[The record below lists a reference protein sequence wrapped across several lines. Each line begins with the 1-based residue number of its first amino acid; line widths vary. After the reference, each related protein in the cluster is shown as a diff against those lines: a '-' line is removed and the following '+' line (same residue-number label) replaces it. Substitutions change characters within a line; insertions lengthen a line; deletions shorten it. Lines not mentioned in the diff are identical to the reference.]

1 MIDGPRPRP
10 PPPPPKPAS
19 KPAATSSTAR
29 SSTPTSVTAAEH
41 RRDTFEVRGS
51 PAAQPVDQAKEA
63 AQGSVE
69 VSDTD
74 VKAQRE
80 EVRAE
85 GQRAVDQTRTDL
97 TQRAEEIRSHQD
109 DDNYQVEIREEDDK
123 TVYIERE
130 IGDGSTITRET
141 YLEVSND
148 QPPKARLE
156 ETRQEGDHFV
166 QEHQQVEGT
175 GSDYKL
181 DNYKINFE
189 EYPGGPPE
197 ASPFGGGSVGYDPGR
212 ISQEATTFEA
222 DGGNVSKSEEKLTFG
237 DYGQLETT
245 DLASASF
252 QEKSGD
258 DVDLPG
264 QIDDVFQDSQPV
276 IESNI
281 NISREDAEGNRT
293 VVADEHHWS
302 QGKVRVS
309 ERSGEDQPTSLLVE
323 RQSEDGQSK
332 DSQLFFKGAQETV
345 TTHTE
350 LNPDGSVTETQKLYD
365 SNEGQVG
372 NASDTRP
379 ELQQTTTSTRTYDDQ
394 GHVAT
399 QHRESEDTKTGERRV
414 EDYQRTVENGVA
426 TYQTHQEIIPK
437 EGDKSVTDITQR
449 ALVHADGE
457 KPLSTTI
464 QGDGHTVEITEDS
477 RGRHYTDTNDQTGEV
492 IRGEVRKSG
501 DGIAL
506 EINGRTLELN
516 SDGTFKDAD
525 QLDDLDPAEFSALPF
540 LTTGAGGIKGLV
552 NSLGQDATQAEANIA
567 EAIKDHGG
575 ADKLKA
581 AGQFFGAASSA
592 MKTLEDLRNGDYLQA
607 ALDATKTGVQGTQ
620 LAGSL
625 LGKFEAASKL
635 GKALGVAGGAIDI
648 ASGIYGVF
656 KADNDY
662 DRATSGLNIVEGGL
676 GVALALTAASG
687 PAAPFL
693 FAGIVGIEVVKAF
706 IGHAKA
712 EYVPPLSAEL
722 AGQQGGGGGGAGG
735 SW

>member
-1 MIDGPRPRP
+1 
-10 PPPPPKPAS
+10 
-19 KPAATSSTAR
+19 
-29 SSTPTSVTAAEH
+29 
-41 RRDTFEVRGS
+41 
-51 PAAQPVDQAKEA
+51 
-63 AQGSVE
+63 VE
-69 VSDTD
+69 VSDAD
-74 VKAQRE
+74 VRAQRE

-97 TQRAEEIRSHQD
+97 TQRAEEIRSHEG
-109 DDNYQVEIREEDDK
+109 DDNYQVEIREEGDK
-123 TVYIERE
+123 TIYIERE
-130 IGDGSTITRET
+130 IGDGNVITRET
-141 YLEVSND
+141 YLEVSSD

-156 ETRQEGDHFV
+156 ETRKEGDHYV
-166 QEHQQVEGT
+166 QEHRQVEGT

-181 DNYKINFE
+181 DSYQIHFE
-189 EYPGGPPE
+189 QYPGGPPE

-212 ISQEATTFEA
+212 ISQTATSFES
-222 DGGNVSKSEEKLTFG
+222 DGGDVSKSEEKLTFRDG
-237 DYGQLETT
+237 RLETT
-245 DLASASF
+245 DTASASF
-252 QEKSGD
+252 KETSGD

-264 QIDDVFQDSQPV
+264 QIDDVFNDGQPV
-276 IESNI
+276 IESDI
-281 NISREDAEGNRT
+281 NISRQDAEGNRT
-293 VVADEHHWS
+293 VIADEHHWS

-309 ERSGEDQPTSLLVE
+309 ERSGEGQPTSLLVE
-323 RQSEDGQSK
+323 RQSEDGKSK

-350 LNPDGSVTETQKLYD
+350 LNPDGSVTETQRLYD

-372 NASDTRP
+372 NTGDTRP
-379 ELQQTTTSTRTYDDQ
+379 ELKQSTTTTRTYDDQ

-399 QHRESEDTKTGERRV
+399 QHRESEDHRTGERRV
-414 EDYQRTVENGVA
+414 EDYRRTVENGIA
-426 TYQTHQEIIPK
+426 TYDTHQEIIPK
-437 EGDKSVTDITQR
+437 DGPRSVTDITQK
-449 ALVHADGE
+449 ALVHANGE
-457 KPLSTTI
+457 QPFETTI
-464 QGDGHTVEITEDS
+464 KGDGHTVRITEDS

-492 IRGEVRKSG
+492 VRGEVRKSG
-501 DGIAL
+501 DGIAV

-516 SDGTFKDAD
+516 ADGSFKDAD
-525 QLDDLDPAEFSALPF
+525 QLDDLKPAEFSALPF
-540 LTTGAGGIKGLV
+540 LTTGAKGIKGLAD
-552 NSLGQDATQAEANIA
+552 SLGRDASAAEANVA
-567 EAIKDHGG
+567 GAIKDHGG

-607 ALDATKTGVQGTQ
+607 ALDATKTGVQGAQ

-662 DRATSGLNIVEGGL
+662 DRATAGLNIVEGGL

-693 FAGIVGIEVVKAF
+693 FAGIVGIEVVKAI
-706 IGHAKA
+706 IGHAKS
-712 EYVPPLSAEL
+712 EYVPPLSADL
-722 AGQQGGGGGGAGG
+722 AGQQGGGGGGGG
-735 SW
+735 GAW